1 MTKETYIKLCLLF
14 GEKFAGAILND
25 QAKVN

>member
-1 MTKETYIKLCLLF
+1 MTRLIYLEFVALF

-25 QAKVN
+25 KCKTY

>member
-1 MTKETYIKLCLLF
+1 MSHKEYIKFVLLF

-25 QAKVN
+25 KAKVA